1 MISVFYGAVGQQAI
15 TWTNID
21 LYLCRHMAPLGHSEL
36 THVVEDLSLAHR
48 QPYDCHI
55 AREATLTNMG

>member
-1 MISVFYGAVGQQAI
+1 MISAFYGAVGQQAI

-21 LYLCRHMAPLGHSEL
+21 PDLCRHMASLGHNEL
-36 THVVEDLSLAHR
+36 THVVKDLSLAHG